1 MPFVNISQV
10 YAADPGAVWT
20 PKRSFVSTEPFAI
33 VMRAQVSQ
41 DVIDAGLRFDAYF
54 QADNP
59 RRDPWQGNWWSI
71 VDGGT
76 LGGFTRDHRW
86 LDVPFQWGTDFEI
99 HASWGQYRDFV
110 NHILGIDRVNGVFV
124 VRGTIGA
131 LIPGFPAKTGESLER
146 CGVETSN

>member
-20 PKRSFVSTEPFAI
+20 PKRSFVSTDPFAI
-33 VMRAQVSQ
+33 VIRAQVSQ

-59 RRDPWQGNWWSI
+59 RRDPDVGNWWSI
-71 VDGGT
+71 LPGNESVGGI
-76 LGGFTRDHRW
+76 TRDYRW

-99 HASWGQYRDFV
+99 HVSWGQYRDFV
-110 NHILGIDRVNGVFV
+110 NHIWGPDRVNGVFL
-124 VRGTIGA
+124 VRGTINVRG
-131 LIPGFPAKTGESLER
+131 
-146 CGVETSN
+146 SNLFAHSGDSTYKVVP